1 MRKKLLLH
9 IKQYWGIYLTLVCV
23 YLVGAIFGIVGS
35 GALGESESSQLR
47 SFLDSLLINQPS
59 GLDSQFLLKLARD
72 AFIIMAGIW
81 LLGLTIIGMPIVYLI
96 VFTRGFVLG
105 FTVSFMV
112 AAKGLAGIG
121 LAFVSMILPAFMSI
135 PLLLLGAG
143 MAVIFS
149 FLLLRGKTIGESLRR
164 EFFQYTAAAFL
175 ISVGAVISGVA
186 QGYFSLLS
194 VHLLGL

>member
-186 QGYFSLLS
+186 QGYFSLLG